1 MNYMAKNIIS
11 VFLFSAIT
19 FLSIQQGVCEYSI
32 TNPGIKLELKSSSE
46 TLDGV
51 LCQVSRD
58 GVILSKGSLNEQ
70 GYYVFKSLSVD
81 SNYLFLNKSD
91 NYLPYDELLLVFM
104 NQDGNEE
111 VVRARRT
118 TRSQFVYDKNI
129 DRISKTSGNKNESQV
144 PVMFSDKQKKSLAK
158 KIKQKPF
165 AKLLIENKN
174 WYLNLSYG
182 CKLSLDDRN
191 NLIENKSKGES
202 LKEELIAL
210 GVSPNKI
217 TVTYCPP
224 SNTCTRLNILNG
236 VNLLITI
243 PKNEQ
248 EEIEKFSDFDNSK
261 LNANEILF
269 RIQILASKNPIY
281 LAPVNFAGIENVE
294 EYIDGQNYMYLSGN
308 TNDYDYAR
316 DVLLSEFK
324 RKGFEGAYIV
334 AFCNGKQI
342 PVSAALSI
350 LKTTE
355 K

>member
-1 MNYMAKNIIS
+1 MINHG
-11 VFLFSAIT
+11 T
-19 FLSIQQGVCEYSI
+19 
-32 TNPGIKLELKSSSE
+32 KLELKIYSE

-51 LCQVSRD
+51 LCQVNRE
-58 GVILSKGSLNEQ
+58 GAILSKGSLNEQ
-70 GYYVFKSLSVD
+70 GYYVFKNLSAD

-118 TRSQFVYDKNI
+118 TKSYFVYDKNI
-129 DRISKTSGNKNESQV
+129 DRISKKSENKNESQV
-144 PVMFSDKQKKSLAK
+144 HTMFSDKQKKSLAK
-158 KIKQKPF
+158 KIKPKPL

-191 NLIENKSKGES
+191 NLMENKSKGES
-202 LKEELIAL
+202 LKEELIIL

-224 SNTCTRLNILNG
+224 SNVCASLNNLRG
-236 VNLLITI
+236 VNILITI
-243 PKNEQ
+243 PKTEQ
-248 EEIEKFSDFDNSK
+248 EEIEKFPDFDNSK
-261 LNANEILF
+261 LNANDILF
-269 RIQILASKNPIY
+269 RIQILGSKEPIY

-294 EYIDGQNYMYLSGN
+294 EYIEGLNYKYLAGS

-334 AFCNGKQI
+334 AFCTGMQI

-350 LKTTE
+350 LKTIE
-355 K
+355 N

>member
-1 MNYMAKNIIS
+1 MAKNKIS

-19 FLSIQQGVCEYSI
+19 LLCIQHGICKKNMINS
-32 TNPGIKLELKSSSE
+32 GIKLELKVFSE
-46 TLDGV
+46 TLDSV
-51 LCQVSRD
+51 LCQVNRE
-58 GVILSKGSLNEQ
+58 GAILSKGSLDEL
-70 GYYVFKSLSVD
+70 GYYVFENLSTD

-91 NYLPYDELLLVFM
+91 HYLPYDELLLVFI

-118 TRSQFVYDKNI
+118 TKSYFVYDKNI
-129 DRISKTSGNKNESQV
+129 DRISKISGSKNEGQV
-144 PVMFSDKQKKSLAK
+144 PAMFSDKQKKRLAK

-191 NLIENKSKGES
+191 SLMENKTKGES
-202 LKEELIAL
+202 LKEELITL

-224 SNTCTRLNILNG
+224 SNACTWLNNLNG

-334 AFCNGKQI
+334 AFCNGVQI
-342 PVSAALSI
+342 PISAALSI
-350 LKTTE
+350 LKATE